1 MGIHSDRGRG
11 REQWPTHQSRRER
24 QFSINNTLNRNNG
37 WKRRSNRN
45 FNELLRLT
53 RHGQRRKLYDIRTW
67 WSLSIHPELS
77 RTRYDQPDDH
87 TKSNHHRKRHRYN
100 QRLYPIALALLGIIN
115 PTAALAES
123 VGGVSAT
130 ANPIANSS
138 GSVTNQAIQ
147 VLQGPYITN
156 TYGNQIS
163 CQGPTANFT
172 PYIQYSNSWKD
183 PFERHYM
190 QPQYNNN
197 DFTGRTTTQT
207 VTVKNYPWYD
217 GWARGPNNADGTMGD
232 YLLDDDG
239 NKIPIEE
246 NWYND
251 AVKEDANG
259 DPILDDDGNPQR
271 YWEDGADMQIEMEV
285 DGPDGVPDN
294 PGQVVWN
301 KPVRTDMSANNNFN
315 IGISA
320 TLSLPLD
327 RKLQNLCKQAATTQI
342 EQQQQITANKRL
354 DFEIARLKNCG
365 ELMQKG
371 IMFHPRSPYAA
382 ICADVVVST
391 PPGTIIPHSHDFPR
405 PTFSEDTTTNDTKEI
420 QQPQANGTAD
430 DLTPMSIGN
439 PISSSSPPP
448 PSSSSSSSPSSHVPS
463 QSLSPVT
470 PSSSDTHSSESP
482 EESSDKETSQASTGW
497 FRWPFSRQA
506 SPPVEEDQPAAL
518 LGGPI
523 QLPPS
528 QSLP

>member
-1 MGIHSDRGRG
+1 MGIQRNWSRN
-11 REQWPTHQSRRER
+11 REQRATNQSRC
-24 QFSINNTLNRNNG
+24 QFQFGNNNTNHRIIRS
-37 WKRRSNRN
+37 KRRSNGSID
-45 FNELLRLT
+45 ELIRLT
-53 RHGQRRKLYDIRTW
+53 RHGQRRKLYDSGRW
-67 WSLSIHPELS
+67 GSISVHPIIS
-77 RTRYDQPDDH
+77 RTRYDQSDDH
-87 TKSNHHRKRHRYN
+87 TTYHRDRKRNRYN
-100 QRLYPIALALLGIIN
+100 KRLYTIGRKLCLLLALSAN
-115 PTAALAES
+115 VVPAYAES

-163 CQGPTANFT
+163 CQGATANFT

-183 PFERHYM
+183 PFERTYM

-217 GWARGPNNADGTMGD
+217 GYARGPNNADGTMGD
-232 YLLDDDG
+232 KLTDDDG
-239 NKIPIEE
+239 NYITIEE
-246 NWYND
+246 NWYNN
-251 AVKEDANG
+251 AVIEDSSGN
-259 DPILDDDGNPQR
+259 PVLDEDGNVQR
-271 YWEDGADMQIEMEV
+271 YYEDGANMQIEMEV

-294 PGQVVWN
+294 PGEVVWE
-301 KPVRTDMSANNNFN
+301 KPVRTDMTANNNFN
-315 IGISA
+315 LGLSA
-320 TLSLPLD
+320 TFSFPLD
-327 RKLQNLCKQAATTQI
+327 KKLQRLCKQAATTQI
-342 EQQQQITANKRL
+342 NQQAQITANKRL

-371 IMFHPRSPYAA
+371 IMFHPKSPYAA

-391 PPGTIIPHSHDFPR
+391 PPGTIIPHSHTLAR
-405 PTFSEDTTTNDTKEI
+405 PTFTEDTTSSE
-420 QQPQANGTAD
+420 
-430 DLTPMSIGN
+430 TP
-439 PISSSSPPP
+439 SSASQP
-448 PSSSSSSSPSSHVPS
+448 PSVPSPSSDVPS
-463 QSLSPVT
+463 QSLSPTV
-470 PSSSDTHSSESP
+470 PSSPDTRSSEVQT
-482 EESSDKETSQASTGW
+482 ESESKVSSQASSGW
-497 FRWPFSRQA
+497 LRWPFSRQA

>member
-1 MGIHSDRGRG
+1 MGVFSNRSRN
-11 REQWPTHQSRRER
+11 REQRATNQSRCELK
-24 QFSINNTLNRNNG
+24 FSNNNTINGKQWSKQQRNRNID
-37 WKRRSNRN
+37 
-45 FNELLRLT
+45 ELLRLT
-53 RHGQRRKLYDIRTW
+53 RHGQRRKLYDSRRW
-67 WSLSIHPELS
+67 WSISVHPIIS

-87 TKSNHHRKRHRYN
+87 TKNDCNRKRNRYHK
-100 QRLYPIALALLGIIN
+100 RLYTIGKKLCLLLALSAN
-115 PTAALAES
+115 AVPAYAES

-183 PFERHYM
+183 PFERTYM

-232 YLLDDDG
+232 YLLDSNGD
-239 NKIPIEE
+239 KIPIEQ
-246 NWYND
+246 NWYNNSI
-251 AVKEDANG
+251 KEDANG
-259 DPILDDDGNPQR
+259 DPILDDDGEVQR
-271 YWEDGADMQIEMEV
+271 YYEDGADMPIEMEV
-285 DGPDGVPDN
+285 DGPDGIPDN
-294 PGQVVWN
+294 PGQVVWE

-315 IGISA
+315 LGLSA
-320 TLSLPLD
+320 TFSFPLD
-327 RKLQNLCKQAATTQI
+327 KKLQRLCKQAATTQI
-342 EQQQQITANKRL
+342 EQQAQITANKRL

-391 PPGTIIPHSHDFPR
+391 PPGTIIPHSHTLAR
-405 PTFSEDTTTNDTKEI
+405 PTFKED
-420 QQPQANGTAD
+420 QQVEANGTAE
-430 DLTPMSIGN
+430 DLQPMSIGI
-439 PISSSSPPP
+439 PISSSSPSA
-448 PSSSSSSSPSSHVPS
+448 SSASQNLSPTSPSSP
-463 QSLSPVT
+463 
-470 PSSSDTHSSESP
+470 DNDSSESQI
-482 EESSDKETSQASTGW
+482 ESDGKESSQASSGW
-497 FRWPFSRQA
+497 LRWPFSRRA
-506 SPPVEEDQPAAL
+506 SPPSEEDQPAAL

>member
-1 MGIHSDRGRG
+1 M
-11 REQWPTHQSRRER
+11 
-24 QFSINNTLNRNNG
+24 
-37 WKRRSNRN
+37 K
-45 FNELLRLT
+45 
-53 RHGQRRKLYDIRTW
+53 
-67 WSLSIHPELS
+67 
-77 RTRYDQPDDH
+77 
-87 TKSNHHRKRHRYN
+87 
-100 QRLYPIALALLGIIN
+100 
-115 PTAALAES
+115 ALAEG

-156 TYGNQIS
+156 TYGNGIH

-217 GWARGPNNADGTMGD
+217 GWKRGANNADGTMGD
-232 YLLDDDG
+232 FILDDDG

-251 AVKEDANG
+251 AVKEDASGN
-259 DPILDDDGNPQR
+259 PILDDDGNTQR

-294 PGQVVWN
+294 PGQVVWE

-315 IGISA
+315 IGLSA

-327 RKLQNLCKQAATTQI
+327 KKLQNLCKNAAQTQI
-342 EQQQQITANKRL
+342 NMQTQLIANKRL

-365 ELMQKG
+365 ELMQAG

-405 PTFSEDTTTNDTKEI
+405 PTFSEDTSSNVEVEV
-420 QQPQANGTAD
+420 QANGTAD
-430 DLTPMSIGN
+430 NLGTFSIGN
-439 PISSSSPPP
+439 TTSSSQTSSSSDVPLQNSSEAN
-448 PSSSSSSSPSSHVPS
+448 PSSPDTDSLES
-463 QSLSPVT
+463 QTELG
-470 PSSSDTHSSESP
+470 
-482 EESSDKETSQASTGW
+482 DKESSQASSGW
-497 FRWPFSRQA
+497 LRWPFSRRA
-506 SPPVEEDQPAAL
+506 SPPLKEDQQEAL